1 MVSFGVYV
9 LHYTR
14 QAVPW
19 LTFIDKN
26 LEDRIVPTIIRL
38 VPFSNVCADDGGF
51 AQMSGRGLGSHVQA
65 VRAVPSPGERSEQ
78 E

>member
-1 MVSFGVYV
+1 MF
-9 LHYTR
+9 
-14 QAVPW
+14 
-19 LTFIDKN
+19 FITLGKLCHGSNLLIKN
-26 LEDRIVPTIIRL
+26 LEDRIVPTIIKL

-65 VRAVPSPGERSEQ
+65 VRAVPSPGERSEH